1 MRVRKLGTLA
11 ALAAAGAFVA
21 CTLNPQPL
29 PPNDDQSTFSP
40 GDASASVDG
49 GSLNSDPETPAT
61 GADAGAPP
69 PRGEGGTDGSDGGD
83 AGSDGGDGGISD
95 ASDAG

>member
-1 MRVRKLGTLA
+1 MRVRKLGILA

-29 PPNDDQSTFSP
+29 PPDDERSTFSP
-40 GDASASVDG
+40 GDAGSNADG
-49 GSLNSDPETPAT
+49 GTFNGDPTTPPT
-61 GADAGAPP
+61 SDAGAPVP
-69 PRGEGGTDGSDGGD
+69 HGEGGADGSDGGD
-83 AGSDGGDGGISD
+83 AGSDGGDGGIGD

>member
-1 MRVRKLGTLA
+1 MGVRKLGIFA

-29 PPNDDQSTFSP
+29 PPDDERSTFSP
-40 GDASASVDG
+40 GDAGSNADG
-49 GSLNSDPETPAT
+49 GTFNGDPTTPPT
-61 GADAGAPP
+61 SDAGAPVP
-69 PRGEGGTDGSDGGD
+69 HGEGGADGSDGGD
-83 AGSDGGDGGISD
+83 AGSDGGDGGIGD